1 MGFKDLFIEREQEE
15 ATPGFVPEMPMA
27 SEDICAQ
34 VPDDQ
39 TTDFIGDVYA
49 QNNLDDYSKSIFKV
63 EKLAETLPAE
73 MPKDTKRQTVLS
85 IMSTMELSV
94 DEVLNDGITRAK
106 TIESAQNNVIFS
118 LENDIQNNEN
128 TIESL
133 KVQIEELQ
141 KDISAKKAQETSI
154 KEACT
159 KEIDRITNLVNFLG
173 EENNQ

>member
-27 SEDICAQ
+27 MEDICAQ
-34 VPDDQ
+34 VPDEQ

-49 QNNLDDYSKSIFKV
+49 QNNLDDDSKSIFKV

-85 IMSTMELSV
+85 IMTTMELSI
-94 DEVLNDGITRAK
+94 DEVLNDGVTRAK

-173 EENNQ
+173 EENAQ

>member
-27 SEDICAQ
+27 MEDICAQ

-73 MPKDTKRQTVLS
+73 MPKETKRQTVLS
-85 IMSTMELSV
+85 IMTTMELSV

-128 TIESL
+128 TIESF

-173 EENNQ
+173 EESAQ

>member
-85 IMSTMELSV
+85 IMTTMELSI
-94 DEVLNDGITRAK
+94 DEVLNDGVTRAK

-173 EENNQ
+173 EESTQ

>member
-63 EKLAETLPAE
+63 EKLAGTLPAE
-73 MPKDTKRQTVLS
+73 MPKETKRQTVLS
-85 IMSTMELSV
+85 IMATMELSV

-106 TIESAQNNVIFS
+106 TIEAAQNNVIFS

-159 KEIDRITNLVNFLG
+159 KEIDRITDLVNFLG